1 MSVDNSICIPPY
13 LHVSQV
19 LVEQVVQALEELL
32 RRLLSPPMPNEE
44 KSF

>member
-1 MSVDNSICIPPY
+1 MSLNNNLCIPPY

-19 LVEQVVQALEELL
+19 LVEQVVQELEELL
-32 RRLLSPPMPNEE
+32 RRLLPPPMPKEE